1 MNQVPDFTETELWA
15 IRTVL
20 AERYGE
26 DVELQLADSE
36 LRLNPES
43 TTLTLCPAAFWSGR
57 GANFVVF
64 KIGEGEYRNQF
75 FYRNREQFGTG
86 REYYDN
92 IAECVTTLL
101 QVQADHER
109 TRDSGKVCN

>member
-15 IRTVL
+15 IRTAL
-20 AERYGE
+20 NERYGKE
-26 DVELQLADSE
+26 VEIQLADSE

-43 TTLTLCPAAFWSGR
+43 TTMTSCPTAFWSESGT
-57 GANFVVF
+57 NFVIF
-64 KIGEGEYRNQF
+64 KIDEGEYRNQF

-109 TRDSGKVCN
+109 SRNLAKR